1 MGLMKTEIHGKA
13 HAHKLQSVKHGQ
25 ALKQRAPL
33 YEQKEKIEK
42 EIKRSFRH
50 TLSNIKVTNENI
62 PGISEGEKREHE
74 AGKIS

>member
-1 MGLMKTEIHGKA
+1 MEHKGRSTEVI
-13 HAHKLQSVKHGQ
+13 Q
-25 ALKQRAPL
+25 PE
-33 YEQKEKIEK
+33 EQKEKIEK